1 MAALLTS
8 VRDDKDKSA
17 LYLAECR
24 HMGITVLP
32 PDVNSSA
39 GNFAAVGA
47 DIRFGLGAIRNVG
60 ANVVAEIVKT
70 REAKG
75 EFTDFTDFLAKVPAV
90 VCNKRTIE
98 SLVKAGAFDSL
109 GHSRRALMLVH
120 KQAVDSVV
128 DVKRKEA
135 EGQFDLFADVGLGGD
150 DDLTKGVSVEVP
162 DVADWDKK
170 QRLAFEREM
179 LGLYVSDHPLSG
191 LEHLLSQSSDVT
203 VANLAADEPQRA
215 EGSQVSLAGLI
226 STVDRRYS
234 KAGKPWAKISL
245 EDMTGS
251 VEVLFFGEVYQTY
264 SSMLI
269 EDQVAVVRGRVRKRD
284 DSVELQAIE
293 VSIPDTSL
301 TPDSPVQLMVPESR
315 CTPSV
320 VEQLREVLATHP
332 GGTEVQVKVTG
343 PGRSTVLRLQDSLRV
358 QRSSALFGDLK
369 ALLGPGCLV

>member
-32 PDVNSSA
+32 PDVNSSV

-70 REAKG
+70 RETKG
-75 EFTDFTDFLAKVPAV
+75 EFSDFTDFLAKVPAV

-109 GHSRRALMLVH
+109 GHTRRALMLVH
-120 KQAVDSVV
+120 EQAVDSVV
-128 DVKRKEA
+128 GVKRKEA
-135 EGQFDLFADVGLGGD
+135 EGQFDLFADLGGTGD
-150 DDLTKGVSVEVP
+150 DGLAGGVSVEVP
-162 DVADWDKK
+162 DVPDWDKK
-170 QRLAFEREM
+170 QLLAFEREM

-191 LEHLLSQSSDVT
+191 LEHVLAQAADVS
-203 VANLAADEPQRA
+203 VANLLADEPPRP
-215 EGSQVSLAGLI
+215 EGSQVTVAGLV
-226 STVDRRYS
+226 STVERRFS
-234 KAGKPWAKISL
+234 KAGNPWAKITL
-245 EDMTGS
+245 EDMSGS
-251 VEVLFFGEVYQTY
+251 IEVLFFGEVYQTF
-264 SSMLI
+264 STMLV
-269 EDQVAVVRGRVRKRD
+269 EDQVAVVRGRIRKRD
-284 DSVELQAIE
+284 DSVELQAVE

-301 TPDSPVQLMVPESR
+301 TPDAPVQLHVPEAR

-320 VEQLREVLATHP
+320 LEQLREVLSTHP
-332 GGTEVQVKVTG
+332 GGTEVQVRVTA
-343 PGRSTVLRLQDSLRV
+343 PGRATVLRLEDSLRV